1 MSNCPICGLTIQTV
15 DDCECHANADEG
27 MVFVAT
33 YGEPQ
38 PEGFPITMEAWEEL
52 GGY

>member
-1 MSNCPICGLTIQTV
+1 MNDCPICGLAIQTL
-15 DDCECHANADEG
+15 DDCECHANADG

-38 PEGFPITMEAWEEL
+38 PEGFPITTETWEEL
-52 GGY
+52 YG